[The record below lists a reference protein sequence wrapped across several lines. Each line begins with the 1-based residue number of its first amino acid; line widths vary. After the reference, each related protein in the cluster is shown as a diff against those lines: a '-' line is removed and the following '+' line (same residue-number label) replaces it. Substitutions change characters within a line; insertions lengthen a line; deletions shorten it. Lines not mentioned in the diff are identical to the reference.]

1 MSDLETQAVWLSL
14 QLAVVTV
21 LLATPLAVAL
31 ATLMAR
37 TQWRGKVVLDTLIL
51 LPMGLP
57 PAFIGVGLLLGL
69 GHGGAL
75 GDWLYEA
82 LGWRL
87 SFFPVGVVL
96 AVLAMTL
103 PWMVRLLRPAFEAT
117 DPMLLAVAR
126 SLGASRWRAWWTLTL
141 PMAAPAV
148 ASAAAL
154 GLAVAWGEAA
164 ATLLLAALLQAQGLG
179 RPEAPLDVVQA
190 LAAELAHSLVRPGEA
205 GLGQVSAQMATQMSA
220 WNLAAVA
227 WAVAL
232 LAVGISELARTRWRR
247 MWRTRL
253 HVVNPAPSPP

>member
-1 MSDLETQAVWLSL
+1 MSELETQALWLSL

-31 ATLMAR
+31 ATVMAR

-51 LPMGLP
+51 LPVGLP
-57 PAFIGVGLLLGL
+57 PAFIGIGLLLGL

-75 GDWLYEA
+75 GEWLHDA

-87 SFFPVGVVL
+87 SFFPAGVVL

-148 ASAAAL
+148 ASTAAL
-154 GLAVAWGEAA
+154 GLATAWGETL

-179 RPEAPLDVVQA
+179 GPEAPLDVVQN
-190 LAAELAHSLVRPGEA
+190 LAGEIARSLARPGEM
-205 GLGQVSAQMATQMSA
+205 GPTHVSA

-232 LAVGISELARTRWRR
+232 LAVGTSELARARWRR

-253 HVVNPAPSPP
+253 HVARPLPSTP

>member
-1 MSDLETQAVWLSL
+1 MSDLEAQALWLSL

-31 ATLMAR
+31 ATVMAR

-57 PAFIGVGLLLGL
+57 PAFIGLGLLLGL

-75 GDWLYEA
+75 GDWLYEV

-87 SFFPVGVVL
+87 SFFPVGVVM

-126 SLGASRWRAWWTLTL
+126 SLGASRWHAWWTLTL

-154 GLAVAWGEAA
+154 GLAAAWGEAA
-164 ATLLLAALLQAQGLG
+164 ATLLLAALLQAQGLAS
-179 RPEAPLDVVQA
+179 PEAPLDLVQA
-190 LAAELAHSLVRPGEA
+190 LATDLARSLAHPE
-205 GLGQVSAQMATQMSA
+205 QVSATQMSA
-220 WNLAAVA
+220 WNLAAIA

-232 LAVGISELARTRWRR
+232 LSVGISELARTRWRR

-253 HVVNPAPSPP
+253 HVASPSPSPP

>member
-31 ATLMAR
+31 ATVMAR

-75 GDWLYEA
+75 GDWLYEN

-190 LAAELAHSLVRPGEA
+190 LAAELAHNLVRPDEA

>member
-1 MSDLETQAVWLSL
+1 MSVLETQALWLSF

-31 ATLMAR
+31 ATVMAR
-37 TQWRGKVVLDTLIL
+37 TQWRGKVLLDTLIL

-57 PAFIGVGLLLGL
+57 PAFLGLGLLLGL
-69 GHGGAL
+69 GHDGAL
-75 GDWLYEA
+75 GTWLQEA
-82 LGWRL
+82 LGWHPD
-87 SFFPVGVVL
+87 FFPTGVVL

-103 PWMVRLLRPAFEAT
+103 PWMVRLLRPAFEAS

-126 SLGASRWRAWWTLTL
+126 SLGASRWQAWWTLTL

-154 GLAVAWGEAA
+154 GLAAAWGEAA

-179 RPEAPLDVVQA
+179 SPEPPLDVVQT
-190 LAAELAHSLVRPGEA
+190 LATELAHSLTRPGEA
-205 GLGQVSAQMATQMSA
+205 PEVSL
-220 WNLAAVA
+220 WRLAACA
-227 WAVAL
+227 WGLAL
-232 LAVGISELARTRWRR
+232 LAVGLSELARARWRR

-253 HVVNPAPSPP
+253 HIAGPRPGPLAGTP